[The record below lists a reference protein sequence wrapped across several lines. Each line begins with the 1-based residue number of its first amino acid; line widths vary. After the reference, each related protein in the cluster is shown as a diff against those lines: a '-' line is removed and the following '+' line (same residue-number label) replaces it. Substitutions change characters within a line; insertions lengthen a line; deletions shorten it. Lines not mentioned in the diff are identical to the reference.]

1 MATYIIRR
9 IIMAI
14 PLLIGITIISFA
26 IVKMAP
32 GGPTAM
38 MMDPNIKPENRVKF
52 IQKYGLDQP
61 VHIQYVKWLGNM
73 AKGDFGTSLVRKGTP
88 VSEMILNR
96 LPNTLLLMV
105 VSTLLAVVISI
116 PFGIM
121 SAARPY
127 SKLDYSVTVT
137 SFLGLATPNFWL
149 GLILIMFMSVN
160 LGWFPTGGTHTL
172 NAPFSIWDRIHHL
185 ILPAFV
191 LATADMAGLTRYTR
205 TSMIE
210 VIRQDYM
217 RTARA
222 KGFKE
227 SRVIY
232 KHGLRNGLIPVIT
245 IFGLMLPTFIGGAV
259 IVEQVFSWPGIGK
272 LFFDSAFQRDY
283 PVIMALTVISAV
295 FVIIGNLIADI
306 LYAVFDPRIEY

>member
-1 MATYIIRR
+1 MASYIIRR
-9 IIMAI
+9 ILMAI

-32 GGPTAM
+32 GGPTAL
-38 MMDPNIKPENRVKF
+38 MMDPNIKPENREKF

-61 VHIQYVKWLGNM
+61 VHVQYVKWLGNM
-73 AKGDFGTSLVRKGTP
+73 AQGDFGTSLVRKGTP
-88 VSEMILNR
+88 VSEMIANR

-105 VSTLLAVVISI
+105 VSTLLAVIISI
-116 PFGIM
+116 PFGIL
-121 SAARPY
+121 SATKPY
-127 SKLDYSVTVT
+127 SKLDYSVTIT

-149 GLILIMFMSVN
+149 GLILIMFLSVN

-172 NAPFSIWDRIHHL
+172 NAPFSLWDRIHHL
-185 ILPAFV
+185 ILPALV

-205 TSMIE
+205 TSMLE

-222 KGFKE
+222 KGFRETK
-227 SRVIY
+227 VIY

-245 IFGLMLPTFIGGAV
+245 IFGLMLPTFIGGSV
-259 IVEQVFSWPGIGK
+259 IVEQVFAWPGIGK

-295 FVIIGNLIADI
+295 FVVIGNLIADI